1 MNNKFHNQ
9 IIWHCFIRVCP

>member
-9 IIWHCFIRVCP
+9 IIWQ